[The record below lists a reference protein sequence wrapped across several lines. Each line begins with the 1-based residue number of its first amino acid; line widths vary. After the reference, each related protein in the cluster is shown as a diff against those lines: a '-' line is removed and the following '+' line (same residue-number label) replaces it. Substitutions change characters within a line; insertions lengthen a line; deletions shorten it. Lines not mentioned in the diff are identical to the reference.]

1 MPSAF
6 VRPRLT
12 AGRRRLLDRQL
23 DHLLELEPETRSR
36 ELAELDRRAPRL
48 AYWLHKLIAADNDD
62 ELRFETLFQRIGQA
76 AERDAQPADV
86 ELPTGTRLGPWR
98 IIEPIGSGGMGRVYR
113 AERADDAFQMV
124 VAIKLIRLQRIAFE
138 ARLRLERELLA
149 RLDHR
154 NVARLIDGGTT
165 PQGQAYLVME
175 WIEGRDLD
183 RYVDEENPTL
193 DERLDLFE
201 QMAEGV
207 AHAHQ
212 QRVVHGD
219 LKPSNVRVADDA
231 RVCLIDFG
239 VARLVAE
246 GEGLMDQSVNA
257 LTPAFSAPEQ
267 LAGQA
272 ATTLS
277 DVWAMG
283 VVLEW
288 LLTGK
293 VAESGN
299 EGRRAEL
306 PGRLVRK
313 SDLQAIIER
322 ACHESA
328 SARYASVERM
338 LDDLRRYRGGF
349 PVWARPRSRR
359 LMLQRFI
366 GRNRFAV
373 SAGALALVALFA
385 ALAGAVW
392 QAHEATLE
400 RDRAAAQTAL
410 ALSAREESS
419 RLAEE
424 LQAVVDFQE
433 NRLSEIDPAAMG
445 LELRQ
450 GLIAQRRRA
459 LEREARP
466 EQQIEQAVER
476 FQAQLAG
483 INLTDLSRQALDEK
497 IIVEALANIDRQFH
511 DQPQLRARLLQAVA
525 NTARGLGLLERAL
538 PAQREALSIRRAWL
552 GDDHPMTI
560 DSITRAGSLHA
571 SLGDHD
577 KALAYHQEAL
587 ALSREVHGEHHPGT
601 LTVINNLATVINANG
616 DHERAG
622 HYFRKVLDGRRA
634 LLGDDHPDSIIAAS
648 NLASGLAAQERLDE
662 ARHYYREVLE
672 RRRASLGENHP
683 DTLRAVANLGWLLA
697 RMELYEDAYPYYQS
711 ALKGR
716 RQILGNNH
724 PQTLRSINNMASLL
738 GRMDRPDEAAVF
750 YREVLQRS
758 RTLLGDRHPN
768 TLIYINNTSAL
779 YRSTGDLEA
788 AEKLAAEAVTSG
800 RAVLR
805 PGHWHLGVFL
815 ASHGLVLSKQGR
827 FAEAESALLEAYGLY
842 EQALG
847 AENPRTASLV
857 PELVSLYH
865 RWHAKSQDADHQ
877 ASIAAWQERIVDEA
891 P

>member
-1 MPSAF
+1 MPRAF

-12 AGRRRLLDRQL
+12 AARRRLLDGLL
-23 DHLLELEPETRSR
+23 DHLFELEAEPRLR
-36 ELAELDRRAPRL
+36 ALAELDHRVPRL
-48 AYWLHKLIAADNDD
+48 ASWLHELIAADQDG

-76 AERDAQPADV
+76 AERDAQPAD
-86 ELPTGTRLGPWR
+86 LQLSAGTRLGPWR

-183 RYVDEENPTL
+183 RYVDEENL
-193 DERLDLFE
+193 NLGERLDLFE

-219 LKPSNVRVADDA
+219 LKPSNVRVADDG

-239 VARLVAE
+239 VARLIAE
-246 GEGLMDQSVNA
+246 GEGMEDSSFNA

-277 DVWAMG
+277 DVWSMG

-293 VAESGN
+293 VAESDRA
-299 EGRRAEL
+299 GRTVEL
-306 PGRLVRK
+306 PERLPRRC
-313 SDLQAIIER
+313 DLQAVIER
-322 ACHESA
+322 ARHESA

-338 LDDLRRYRGGF
+338 LDDLRRYREGF
-349 PVWARPRSRR
+349 PVWARPRSRW
-359 LMLQRFI
+359 LMAQRFI
-366 GRNRFAV
+366 GRNRLAV

-400 RDRAAAQTAL
+400 RDRAGAQTAL
-410 ALSAREESS
+410 ALSAREESN

-450 GLIAQRRRA
+450 GLIAQRRSA
-459 LEREARP
+459 LEREAASD
-466 EQQIEQAVER
+466 EQIEQAVEQ

-483 INLTDLSRQALDEK
+483 INLTDLASQALDEN
-497 IIVEALANIDRQFH
+497 IIVEALASIDRQFH
-511 DQPQLRARLLQAVA
+511 DQPRLRARLLQAVA

-538 PAQREALSIRRAWL
+538 PAQLEALSVRRAWL
-552 GDDHPMTI
+552 GDEHPATI
-560 DSITRAGSLHA
+560 DSITRTGSLYA
-571 SLGDHD
+571 SLGDRD
-577 KALAYHQEAL
+577 KALTYHQEAL
-587 ALSREVHGEHHPGT
+587 KLSREVHGEHHPGT

-616 DHERAG
+616 DHARAG

-634 LLGDDHPDSIIAAS
+634 VLGDDHPDTIIALS
-648 NLASGLAAQERLDE
+648 NLASGLASQERLDE
-662 ARHYYREVLE
+662 ARHYFQEVLE
-672 RRRASLGENHP
+672 RRRAGLGEDHP

-697 RMELYEDAYPYYQS
+697 RMELYAEAFPYYQS

-716 RQILGNNH
+716 RQVLGNNH

-779 YRSTGDLEA
+779 YRSMGDLDA
-788 AEKLAAEAVTSG
+788 AEQLAAEAVASG
-800 RAVLR
+800 RAMLT

-815 ASHGLVLSKQGR
+815 ASHGLVLSEQER
-827 FAEAESALLEAYGLY
+827 FVQAENALLEAYDLY
-842 EQALG
+842 AQALG

-857 PELVSLYH
+857 PELVSLYQ
-865 RWHAKSQDADHQ
+865 RWHAQTRDADHQ
-877 ASIAAWQERIVDEA
+877 ASADAWRNRITDEA